1 MTKAELA
8 WQLKCTQALAE
19 ARADLNASLE
29 RELEQA
35 QITIARY
42 ERLYAQEHPQ
52 EVADL
57 GGLSPL
63 VTH

>member
-8 WQLKCTQALAE
+8 RQLACERALAE
-19 ARADLNASLE
+19 ASANLIASLE
-29 RELEQA
+29 SKLEQA
-35 QITIARY
+35 QITIA
-42 ERLYAQEHPQ
+42 EFQRLYAQEHPQ

-63 VTH
+63 VNH